1 MNIVASSPQGLEK
14 TLSKEIHDLGGT
26 NIKIFKRSISFNCD
40 IETLYRIHFYSR
52 IAFRFYREIARFPCL
67 DKYSLYE
74 GVQKSFDWL
83 NWLSPDKSFYVQV
96 TGKNPILR
104 HSHFTALQVKNAIVD
119 LQNKSFGDRSDISLD
134 SPDLVIHL
142 HLNSHEAIV
151 SLQTTIESL
160 HKRGYRPAMADAPLK
175 ENLAA
180 GLIQITEWDG
190 NKPLL
195 DIMCG
200 SGILMIEAISQYLR
214 VPNLIKRNYLF
225 ENWADFNKDIFIKEK
240 LKIKRRPKKNLKI
253 PKVIGCEINTEIFM
267 QAKKNILLAGV
278 DQYIEIYNMDFANL
292 KNNCEPGIILCN
304 PPYGIRIG
312 QESELVDLY
321 SKLGIY
327 LKENFS
333 GWTFW
338 LLSGNAKMTKYLK
351 MKASLKFPISNGGI
365 DCRWIK
371 YVIR

>member
-26 NIKIFKRSISFNCD
+26 NIKIFKRFISFNCD

-240 LKIKRRPKKNLKI
+240 LKIKRRPIKNLKI